1 MIVKSTLRLSLTLV
15 VLFGVVTCFSSCSK
29 DDSPNA
35 QTLQLQKLSATWKV
49 SQVTNDNQD
58 VTNQY
63 AGFILTVNELNY
75 TTQNGGNPWPTSGAY
90 TFKEGDLNTLLRS
103 DDVTIT
109 IDEIT
114 ESTLLLAFNF
124 NTVTGGR
131 LSGVTGDFTFSLIK

>member
-1 MIVKSTLRLSLTLV
+1 MTAKSTLRISLTMAILLGMMV
-15 VLFGVVTCFSSCSK
+15 YSSSCSK
-29 DDSPNA
+29 DDGPSA
-35 QTLQLQKLSATWKV
+35 QSLQLQKLSATWKV